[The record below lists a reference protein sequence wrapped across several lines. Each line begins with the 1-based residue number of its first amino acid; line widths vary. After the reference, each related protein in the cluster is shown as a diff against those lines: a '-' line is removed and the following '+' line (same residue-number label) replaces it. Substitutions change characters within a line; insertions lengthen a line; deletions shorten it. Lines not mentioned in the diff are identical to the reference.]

1 MKVNLESTML
11 LKLTPQFIQ
20 ALKLLQYSTLRL
32 EQVLR
37 QELAT
42 NPLLEEVEGEE
53 EEEEEEPSQEETER
67 EESEEELELSQEEV
81 DWEKFLEEGFDF
93 SQPQEP
99 SAPEEEVQAKVP
111 VYRETLYDHLL
122 GQLRLKDLSQ
132 EELEIGEFI
141 IGNIDDDG
149 YLSSSLEMI
158 ATILNKPLEK
168 CQKLL
173 SIIQTLDP
181 AGVGARDLRECLL
194 IQVRELG
201 IEDELV
207 KRIIGEYLHLLDRKT
222 PTQLARKLKVPPEG
236 VQMALEKISR
246 LSPKPALAGF
256 ASPAAA
262 IYPDIIVKKVG
273 DDYEFILNDGS
284 LPRLRVNR
292 KYRELLKKSAQ
303 TSRETK
309 KYIQDKLNAARWLV
323 NALQQRRSTMLN
335 VARSI
340 LSRQRDF
347 LERGVSALKPL
358 IMSEVAQEVGVHLST
373 VSRVVNDKWIQTP
386 QGMFELRSFF
396 GRKVE
401 GEEGGVSTQSLLEMI
416 RKIVEEED
424 PSLPLN
430 DSAISAELEKKGIH
444 LARRTV
450 AKYREQLKILPA
462 RFRMK
467 VGR

>member
-1 MKVNLESTML
+1 MKVNLEPAML

-37 QELAT
+37 QELAI

-53 EEEEEEPSQEETER
+53 EEEPSQEEVNED
-67 EESEEELELSQEEV
+67 EPEEELELSEDEV

-111 VYRETLYDHLL
+111 IYRETLYDHLL
-122 GQLRLKDLSQ
+122 GQLRLKDLSH
-132 EELEIGEFI
+132 EEFEIGEFI

-149 YLSSSLEMI
+149 YLSYPLEGI
-158 ATILNKPLEK
+158 AGILNKPLEK

-173 SIIQTLDP
+173 SIIQTFDP
-181 AGVGARDLRECLL
+181 VGVGARDLRECLL
-194 IQVRELG
+194 IQVREQG

-207 KRIIGEYLHLLDRKT
+207 KTIIENYLHLLDRKT
-222 PTQLARKLKVPPEG
+222 PTQLAKGLKVTPEE
-236 VQMALEKISR
+236 VQKALEKISR
-246 LSPKPALAGF
+246 LSPKPALGGF

-262 IYPDIIVKKVG
+262 IYPDIIAKKVG
-273 DDYEFILNDGS
+273 DDYEVILNDGN
-284 LPRLRVNR
+284 LPKLRVNR
-292 KYRELLKKSAQ
+292 KYKELLQKSNQ
-303 TSRETK
+303 TSEETK
-309 KYIQDKLNAARWLV
+309 KYVQDKLNAAKWLV

-340 LSRQRDF
+340 LRRQRDF
-347 LERGVSALKPL
+347 LEEGVSALKPL

-373 VSRVVNDKWIQTP
+373 VSRVVNDKWVQTP

-401 GEEGGVSTQSLLEMI
+401 GTKEEVSTQSLLELI
-416 RKIVEEED
+416 KKIVEEED
-424 PSLPLN
+424 PSHPLN
-430 DSAISAELEKKGIH
+430 DNAIAAELKKKGID

-467 VGR
+467 VGE

>member
-1 MKVNLESTML
+1 MKVDLESSML

-37 QELAT
+37 QELVA
-42 NPLLEEVEGEE
+42 NPLLEEVE
-53 EEEEEEPSQEETER
+53 EEEEEPSPEETK
-67 EESEEELELSQEEV
+67 EEEPEEELELSEDEV
-81 DWEKFLEEGFDF
+81 DWEKFLEEGFD
-93 SQPQEP
+93 SSGPQEL
-99 SAPEEEVQAKVP
+99 SASEEEVQAKVP
-111 VYRETLYDHLL
+111 VYKEALYDHLL

-132 EELEIGEFI
+132 EEFEIGEFI

-149 YLSSSLEMI
+149 YLSYPIEGI
-158 ATILNKPLEK
+158 AVILNRPLEK

-173 SIIQTLDP
+173 SIIQTFDP
-181 AGVGARDLRECLL
+181 IGVGARDLRECLL

-201 IEDELV
+201 MEDELV
-207 KRIIGEYLHLLDRKT
+207 KQIIEDYLHLLDRKT
-222 PTQLARKLKVPPEG
+222 PTQLAKKLQVTPEE
-236 VQMALEKISR
+236 VQDDLEKISR

-256 ASPAAA
+256 AAPAATV
-262 IYPDIIVKKVG
+262 YPDIIVKKVG
-273 DDYEFILNDGS
+273 DDYEIILNDGN
-284 LPRLRVNR
+284 LPKLRVNR
-292 KYRELLKKSAQ
+292 KYRELLQKSGQ
-303 TSRETK
+303 TSKETQ
-309 KYIQDKLNAARWLV
+309 KYVQDKLNAARWLV

-335 VARSI
+335 VAKSI
-340 LSRQRDF
+340 LSRQREF
-347 LERGVSALKPL
+347 LEKGVSALKPL

-373 VSRVVNDKWIQTP
+373 VSRVVNDKWVQTP

-401 GEEGGVSTQSLLEMI
+401 GTKEGVSTQSLLELIKKM
-416 RKIVEEED
+416 VEEED
-424 PSLPLN
+424 PAHPLN
-430 DSAISAELEKKGIH
+430 DNAIATELGGKGIN

-467 VGR
+467 AGG